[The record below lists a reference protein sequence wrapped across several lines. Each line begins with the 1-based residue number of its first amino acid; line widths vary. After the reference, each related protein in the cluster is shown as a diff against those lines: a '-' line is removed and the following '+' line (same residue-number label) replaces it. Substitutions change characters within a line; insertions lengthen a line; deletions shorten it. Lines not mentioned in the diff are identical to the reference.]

1 MRFNHGRM
9 DRSCPPPLLW
19 QLVSHSWD
27 CYRCNPWLRL
37 TSLADIPSPSHQ
49 IKKAP
54 KTKRNQ
60 VTRSSNCLAS
70 QPKDSWTARVY
81 NGLICYNDIIWYR
94 FVMFCDALCSHVA
107 ICAHIQCFYILVHTC
122 GLTTSHRRS
131 WRLGAH
137 LLSQCGVLKH
147 KRGHIIFCVITASQP
162 AIPSKGCPND
172 LTSSWHEVAQILA
185 STHRSKSSKVLRTGP
200 QAFAISV
207 QGFPFKATAPGTYKI
222 KGYQRVS
229 RCHIG
234 LQKIWLPY
242 ILQKCK
248 DCWTP
253 SCRCKHDLS
262 KATKTV

>member
-1 MRFNHGRM
+1 MECQLSHFTARRQTNASHQGTVVWKTLISFHSICAGRVGQQEKPRGRTTGLSTGALHEECYMRFNHGRM

-70 QPKDSWTARVY
+70 QPKDSWTALVY

-94 FVMFCDALCSHVA
+94 FVTFCDALCSHVA

-147 KRGHIIFCVITASQP
+147 KRGHIIFWYLLCHHCIT
-162 AIPSKGCPND
+162 
-172 LTSSWHEVAQILA
+172 TSYTL
-185 STHRSKSSKVLRTGP
+185 
-200 QAFAISV
+200 
-207 QGFPFKATAPGTYKI
+207 QGM
-222 KGYQRVS
+222 S
-229 RCHIG
+229 
-234 LQKIWLPY
+234 
-242 ILQKCK
+242 
-248 DCWTP
+248 
-253 SCRCKHDLS
+253 
-262 KATKTV
+262 